1 MMNTKNTKT
10 ISSIGRSRKS
20 NLITYLI
27 LIELFVLFQTLS
39 STKNLSR
46 STTGQLVPIC
56 VYVVAS
62 IALNLVVGYSGELSL
77 GHAGFL
83 SIGAFSGVV
92 FYHLFGSLNSPILQL
107 VLCMICAG
115 LLSGLFGFLI
125 GIPVLRLRGDYLAI
139 VTLAFGEIIKNVM
152 NCIYLGYDSSGWHFG
167 FSKSLTLESGGV
179 TVLNGPMG
187 VTGNTKVSTFAVGFV
202 LVIFSFT
209 LVINLINSRTGRAIV
224 AIRDNRIAAESI
236 GLSVTKYK
244 MIAFVTSAFLT
255 GMAGALY
262 VMNFASIAPSKFN
275 FNTSILIL
283 VFIVMGGMGSLRGG
297 IIAAIILTV
306 LPEKLR
312 AVGDFRMLIYAVLLI
327 AMMLIT
333 QSSKG
338 KALIG
343 KITDPIKNMIRRRT
357 SQSSGKGAE
366 EA

>member
-1 MMNTKNTKT
+1 M
-10 ISSIGRSRKS
+10 
-20 NLITYLI
+20 LIV
-27 LIELFVLFQTLS
+27 LFALFQTLA

-46 STTGQLVPIC
+46 STSGQLVPIC
-56 VYVVAS
+56 VYVTAA
-62 IALNLVVGYSGELSL
+62 IALNLVVGFSGELSL

-92 FYHLFGSLNSPILQL
+92 FFHLFRGIGNETVQL

-152 NCIYLGYDSSGWHFG
+152 NCVYLGYDSAGWHFG

-187 VTGNTKVSTFAVGFV
+187 VTGNSKVSSFAVGFV
-202 LVIFSFT
+202 LVLFAFT
-209 LVINLINSRTGRAIV
+209 LIINLINSKTGRAIM

-236 GLSVTKYK
+236 GLSATKYK

-283 VFIVMGGMGSLRGG
+283 VFVVMGGMGNLRGSM
-297 IIAAIILTV
+297 IAAIILTV

-312 AVGDFRMLIYAVLLI
+312 AVGDYRMLIYAVLLI
-327 AMMLIT
+327 AMMLTT
-333 QSSKG
+333 QSAKG
-338 KALIG
+338 KIFLG
-343 KITDPIKNMIRRRT
+343 KLAELFRKIAKKDRN
-357 SQSSGKGAE
+357 GKGAE
-366 EA
+366 KV

>member
-1 MMNTKNTKT
+1 MNNKT
-10 ISSIGRSRKS
+10 NKTVSSIGRSRKN
-20 NLITYLI
+20 NLFTYLI
-27 LIELFVLFQTLS
+27 LIGLYVLFQTLS

-46 STTGQLVPIC
+46 STSGQLVPIC

-92 FYHLFGSLNSPILQL
+92 FYHLFGFMNSPILQL

-152 NCIYLGYDSSGWHFG
+152 NCIYLGYDSTGWHFG
-167 FSKSLTLESGGV
+167 FSKSLALENGGV

-187 VTGNTKVSTFAVGFV
+187 VTGNTKVSTFAVGFALV
-202 LVIFSFT
+202 LFAFT
-209 LVINLINSRTGRAIV
+209 LVINLINSRTGRAII

-244 MIAFVTSAFLT
+244 MIAFVTSAILT

-297 IIAAIILTV
+297 IFAAIILTV

-312 AVGDFRMLIYAVLLI
+312 AVGDYRMLIYAVLLI
-327 AMMLIT
+327 VMMLVT
-333 QSSKG
+333 QSAKG
-338 KALIG
+338 KELLAG
-343 KITDPIKNMIRRRT
+343 ITSPIKEMIKRKS
-357 SQSSGKGAE
+357 SQTSGKGAE
-366 EA
+366 KV

>member
-1 MMNTKNTKT
+1 MKKETKT
-10 ISSIGRSRKS
+10 VSSIGRSRKS
-20 NLITYLI
+20 NLITYALLI
-27 LIELFVLFQTLS
+27 GLFILFQILL
-39 STKNLSR
+39 STKSLSR
-46 STTGQLVPIC
+46 STSGQLVPIC

-83 SIGAFSGVV
+83 SIGAFSGAV
-92 FYHLFGSLNSPILQL
+92 FYHLFASLDMPILQL
-107 VLCMICAG
+107 ILSMICAG

-139 VTLAFGEIIKNVM
+139 VTLAFGEIIKNIM
-152 NCIYLGYDSSGWHFG
+152 NCIYLGYDSTGWHFG
-167 FSKSLTLESGGV
+167 FSKSLTLEAGGV

-202 LVIFSFT
+202 LVLLSFT
-209 LVINLINSRTGRAIV
+209 FVVHLINSKTGRAII

-236 GLSVTKYK
+236 GLSAARYK
-244 MIAFVTSAFLT
+244 MIAFVTSAVLT

-283 VFIVMGGMGSLRGG
+283 VFVVMGGMGSLRGG
-297 IIAAIILTV
+297 IIAAVILTV

-312 AVGDFRMLIYAVLLI
+312 AVGDYRMLIYAVLLI

-333 QSSKG
+333 QSAKG
-338 KALIG
+338 KALLG
-343 KITDPIKNMIRRRT
+343 RITDPVKNFMRNKFSRG
-357 SQSSGKGAE
+357 SEKGAE
-366 EA
+366 KG